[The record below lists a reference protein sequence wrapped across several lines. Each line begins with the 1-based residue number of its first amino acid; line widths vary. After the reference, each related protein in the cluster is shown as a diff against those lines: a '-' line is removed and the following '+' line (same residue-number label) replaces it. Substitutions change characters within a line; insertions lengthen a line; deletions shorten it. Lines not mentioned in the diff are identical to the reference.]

1 MDSNILL
8 YLVIGPERV
17 FMYFQIYESVRD
29 EPYAYEKNNIM
40 TNISHLR
47 AKIDRTGFCSS
58 AVHRKCLGNRTLFQ
72 ETVVLLSNIAKR
84 AEAYKPK
91 FYEYIDKI

>member
-8 YLVIGPERV
+8 YLVSGPERV
-17 FMYFQIYESVRD
+17 FMYFQIYEPVRD

-47 AKIDRTGFCSS
+47 AKIEPDSAHPRYIENVWGIGHCFRRLWYCFLILPREPKRT
-58 AVHRKCLGNRTLFQ
+58 NRN
-72 ETVVLLSNIAKR
+72 SMNILTK
-84 AEAYKPK
+84 YK
-91 FYEYIDKI
+91 